1 MTYRNRTL
9 AVLLAILVATLP
21 LSLANASEGLSRQ
34 IQTLK
39 QGVLDLNRD
48 LSILEREL
56 LYPSSESAIFVSV
69 DVGTPIRLVDV
80 NLSIDGK
87 HVGYHFYTEQEF
99 TALTSG
105 GIHRLFHGNLG
116 SGEHTLEATITGY
129 DPQGKDYQKTAR
141 HSFSKGPGRKM
152 LEMRVVDDLSTMQ
165 HQFKFQEWDE

>member
-1 MTYRNRTL
+1 MSYRNRTL
-9 AVLLAILVATLP
+9 TVLLSTLLALLICPVAT
-21 LSLANASEGLSRQ
+21 ASEGLSRQ

-99 TALTSG
+99 TALANG
-105 GIHRLFHGNLG
+105 GIHRLFHDNLG

-129 DPQGKDYQKTAR
+129 DPQGKDYQKTTR
-141 HSFSKGPGRKM
+141 HTFTKGPGRKM

-165 HQFKFQEWDE
+165 HRFQFQEWDE